1 MKIRQNTSWSRQ
13 NTSWKIW
20 HPLSLLGMFIR
31 VHNRSSIFWFMSESF
46 FEPYLFNESFDP
58 IYRTAMNESQMGLFG
73 FSSSTNW
80 LNNPVTEVNSLLDGY
95 IVNEYQLK
103 FWTVHYMNQLCVF
116 RALRYNI
123 YIQMYEL
130 LIWCCFVLF
139 EVWKLPCFLI
149 SISFQISQLVLHW
162 RKKVMI
168 WMKSEYSFS

>member
-1 MKIRQNTSWSRQ
+1 
-13 NTSWKIW
+13 
-20 HPLSLLGMFIR
+20 
-31 VHNRSSIFWFMSESF
+31 MSESF

-116 RALRYNI
+116 RALR
-123 YIQMYEL
+123 L
-130 LIWCCFVLF
+130 
-139 EVWKLPCFLI
+139 
-149 SISFQISQLVLHW
+149 
-162 RKKVMI
+162 
-168 WMKSEYSFS
+168 